1 MALFLAVLTVVGLSV
16 LAVHNDKEYDVA
28 DVLIIVGK
36 GAILTVLIAI
46 VVQVFFCI
54 RRVVI
59 GYHRIC

>member
-1 MALFLAVLTVVGLSV
+1 MALFLAIVTVVGLSV
-16 LAVHNDKEYDVA
+16 LAVHNDKEYDAA

-54 RRVVI
+54 RRVVS
-59 GYHRIC
+59 GYY